1 MGLWFVTDALGI
13 SNGIKV
19 VVLVLVEW
27 GTGGCN
33 DGGQTSGENHEDYI
47 FVFVFV
53 VVAMM
58 VVTRHL
64 DKTINTGG
72 KLVR

>member
-1 MGLWFVTDALGI
+1 MMVVKHPEKT
-13 SNGIKV
+13 IKT
-19 VVLVLVEW
+19 LHLL
-27 GTGGCN
+27 
-33 DGGQTSGENHEDYI
+33 

-53 VVAMM
+53 VVAMV

-64 DKTINTGG
+64 EKTINTGG

>member
-1 MGLWFVTDALGI
+1 M
-13 SNGIKV
+13 
-19 VVLVLVEW
+19 ER

-33 DGGQTSGENHEDYI
+33 DGGQASGENRKDCI

-53 VVAMM
+53 VVALM

-64 DKTINTGG
+64 EKTINTGG
-72 KLVR
+72 KLIT